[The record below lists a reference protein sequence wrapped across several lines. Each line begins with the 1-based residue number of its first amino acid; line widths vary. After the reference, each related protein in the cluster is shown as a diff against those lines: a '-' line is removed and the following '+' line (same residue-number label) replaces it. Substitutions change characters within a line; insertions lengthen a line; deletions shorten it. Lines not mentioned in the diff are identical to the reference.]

1 MTRVMVT
8 LTNPDQPL
16 AGSYVPSTFYRRNA
30 LGFIGMTTIARRRST
45 SAILVGLLCA
55 VAAFAD
61 EADSYNHV
69 HTDSHP
75 SSEFVLFASA
85 EAHSFSTPASANQLN
100 EDANAIGDAVFAINR
115 GRFRLFGEYQLS
127 NQEHDLER
135 MQVGMEVVPDTVVWI
150 GRFHQ
155 PASAWNTEHHHGR
168 YLQTA
173 ITRPSIELWE
183 DEQGIIPQHISG
195 LLVDSRRPIGTNAG
209 IQISA
214 GAGLGTVVES
224 TGLAEFDLLNPHT
237 DGRRLSITGRIAYLP
252 DYVGTTIFGLLF
264 AHNDMPVRDGHTA
277 VLLQANDVRQ
287 DLYGAFADWTDGPWQ
302 LHAALYDVAMELQ
315 NPGSSRAESF
325 VAGYAQLERQL
336 PHRLTAYVRE
346 ENSSDAARSV
356 YVQVNHPDFQLRRAT
371 LGLRW
376 DFRRRQAVTAEFT
389 HGDSVRADQDAF
401 RLQWS
406 AALP

>member
-1 MTRVMVT
+1 MS
-8 LTNPDQPL
+8 TNT
-16 AGSYVPSTFYRRNA
+16 SRR
-30 LGFIGMTTIARRRST
+30 FT
-45 SAILVGLLCA
+45 SAILLGSLCT

-61 EADSYNHV
+61 DMSSYEH
-69 HTDSHP
+69 HSPDGHP

-85 EAHSFSTPASANQLN
+85 EGHSFSSPASANQLN

-127 NQEHDLER
+127 DEEHDLER
-135 MQVGMEVVPDTVVWI
+135 MQVGMEVVPDTVVWV

-195 LLVDSRRPIGTNAG
+195 IYVDSRRPIGDTAG
-209 IQISA
+209 VQLA
-214 GAGLGTVVES
+214 VGAGLGTTVGS
-224 TGLAEFDLLNPHT
+224 AGLEEFDLLNPHS
-237 DGRRLSITGRIAYLP
+237 DGRRLSLTGRIAYLP
-252 DYVGTTIFGLLF
+252 DYVGTSVFGLLL
-264 AHNDMPVRDGHTA
+264 AHNDMPVTDAPTA
-277 VLLQANDVRQ
+277 GQLQATDVRQ
-287 DLYGAFADWTDGPWQ
+287 DLYGAFVDWNDGPWQ
-302 LHAALYDVAMELQ
+302 LHSALYDVSMNLTEAG
-315 NPGSSRAESF
+315 GSRSESF
-325 VAGYAQLERQL
+325 VAGYVQMERQL
-336 PHRLTAYVRE
+336 PRRFTAYARE
-346 ENSSDAARSV
+346 ENSSRASRSV

-376 DFRRRQAVTAEFT
+376 DFRRRQALTAEFT
-389 HGDSVRADQDAF
+389 HGHSVRADQDAF

>member
-1 MTRVMVT
+1 MTK
-8 LTNPDQPL
+8 N
-16 AGSYVPSTFYRRNA
+16 
-30 LGFIGMTTIARRRST
+30 ARRGST
-45 SAILVGLLCA
+45 SAIVAWLLCA
-55 VAAFAD
+55 CAASAD
-61 EADSYNHV
+61 DMAGNDHM

-75 SSEFVLFASA
+75 SSEFVLFVSA
-85 EAHSFSTPASANQLN
+85 EAHEFSAPASANQLN

-127 NQEHDLER
+127 NVEHDLER

-195 LLVDSRRPIGTNAG
+195 LFVDSRRPLDGNAG
-209 IQISA
+209 IQISV
-214 GAGLGTVVES
+214 GAGLGTIVDS
-224 TGLAEFDLLNPHT
+224 TGLAEYDLLDPHS
-237 DGRRLSITGRIAYLP
+237 DGRRMSYTGRIAYLP
-252 DYVGTTIFGLLF
+252 DYVGTSIFGLLF
-264 AHNDMPVRDGHTA
+264 ARNDMPVRDAQTA
-277 VLLQANDVRQ
+277 VSLQATDVRQ
-287 DLYGAFADWTDGPWQ
+287 DLYGAFADWNDGPWQ
-302 LHAALYDVAMELQ
+302 LHAALYDVAMHLQ
-315 NPGSSRAESF
+315 SPASFRAESF

-336 PHRLTAYVRE
+336 PHRLTAYARE
-346 ENSSDAARSV
+346 ENSSDAASSV
-356 YVQVNHPDFQLRRAT
+356 YVRVNHPDFQLRRAT
-371 LGLRW
+371 VGLRW
-376 DFRRRQAVTAEFT
+376 DFRRHQALTVEGTRG
-389 HGDSVRADQDAF
+389 HSVRTDQDAF